1 MTKRICVPGQG
12 TLMGPKGTVIL
23 VAEDQEAS
31 EIMTPTLLKSV
42 QRLPGPEFKGICHVS
57 DLM

>member
-1 MTKRICVPGQG
+1 
-12 TLMGPKGTVIL
+12 MGSKCAVIL

-31 EIMTPTLLKSV
+31 EIMPPTLLKWV
-42 QRLPGPEFKGICHVS
+42 QWLPGPEFKGICHVS

>member
-1 MTKRICVPGQG
+1 
-12 TLMGPKGTVIL
+12 MGPKGTVIL